1 MRFIRA
7 IPSSKENA
15 PENIRAEISPTLNPA
30 VTVVRASDSFSHES
44 GNPYSKVSI
53 YKQTNKQLGL
63 LTCHTRAESERGS
76 LTRSGIK
83 HIKLSAATVL

>member
-44 GNPYSKVSI
+44 GNP
-53 YKQTNKQLGL
+53 
-63 LTCHTRAESERGS
+63 
-76 LTRSGIK
+76 
-83 HIKLSAATVL
+83 